1 MAAALADTSYSRGG
15 FSPCLAGS
23 ARRVT
28 VPGGTV
34 GHATDL
40 YVIHYSLS

>member
-1 MAAALADTSYSRGG
+1 MATVLATASYSRLG

-23 ARRVT
+23 ARRVM

-40 YVIHYSLS
+40 YVKHYSLS